1 MTDPSPIPPST
12 ANGSRSTTV
21 PTSPSPP
28 STASGTRR
36 PSPGASGGRPPTE
49 VRRRGWFEI
58 RWRQFRNAP
67 RPVVRAVLS
76 SLVVAIVLG
85 LGYLAYDVAL
95 RRGATLPGGDLRT
108 LYLALDIVVVLVV
121 GSVVT
126 WLVVPQPRGSGTV
139 GGRSPWSAA
148 LGFFAAVPVCYLV
161 LVVVVQVLEP
171 LLG

>member
-1 MTDPSPIPPST
+1 MSGAAGDP
-12 ANGSRSTTV
+12 
-21 PTSPSPP
+21 
-28 STASGTRR
+28 RR
-36 PSPGASGGRPPTE
+36 E
-49 VRRRGWFEI
+49 IRRRGWAEV

-76 SLVVAIVLG
+76 SLVVAIILG

-95 RRGATLPGGDLRT
+95 RRGAVLPGGDLRT
-108 LYLALDIVVVLVV
+108 LYLVLDVIVVLVV

-126 WLVVPQPRGSGTV
+126 WLVVPQPRGAGLSTT
-139 GGRSPWSAA
+139 RSPWSAA

-161 LVVVVQVLEP
+161 LVIVAQVLAP

>member
-1 MTDPSPIPPST
+1 MNAPADAPEPGLAAGPPP
-12 ANGSRSTTV
+12 A
-21 PTSPSPP
+21 PT
-28 STASGTRR
+28 
-36 PSPGASGGRPPTE
+36 
-49 VRRRGWFEI
+49 VRRRSWVEV

-85 LGYLAYDVAL
+85 GGYLAYDLAL
-95 RRGATLPGGDLRT
+95 RRGANLPGGDLRT
-108 LYLALDIVVVLVV
+108 LYLALDVVVVLVV

-126 WLVVPQPRGSGTV
+126 WLVVPQPRGSGTSTT
-139 GGRSPWSAA
+139 RSPWSAA

-171 LLG
+171 LLA

>member
-1 MTDPSPIPPST
+1 MSEPVMGDPRLPP
-12 ANGSRSTTV
+12 
-21 PTSPSPP
+21 
-28 STASGTRR
+28 
-36 PSPGASGGRPPTE
+36 E
-49 VRRRGWFEI
+49 VRRRSALEI

-76 SLVVAIVLG
+76 SLVVAMVLG
-85 LGYLAYDVAL
+85 LGFLAYDVAL
-95 RRGATLPGGDLRT
+95 HRGAVLPGGDLRV
-108 LYLALDIVVVLVV
+108 LYLALDVAIVLIV

-126 WLVVPQPRGSGTV
+126 WLVVPQPRGSGQSTT
-139 GGRSPWSAA
+139 RSGWSAA